1 VPSHQISEYLSF
13 AKEETE
19 EDRIGG
25 IAGVVTAGDTV
36 SVKIV
41 EIRDGPGGTGDN
53 KRVTGSMK
61 LCDQQTGEDLD
72 PDNTKYR
79 PRDGGD
85 GGGFNKDV
93 TKNAAGDA
101 VRPGGVIDWGHH
113 LGDVKQMTSGGQK
126 GYDLLE
132 HDVNQERAM
141 AETRFDGKYFRSPH
155 SAD

>member
-1 VPSHQISEYLSF
+1 MF
-13 AKEETE
+13 AIGTDGSSKVA
-19 EDRIGG
+19 IGG
-25 IAGVVTAGDTV
+25 SSVSGGGDYGTAG
-36 SVKIV
+36 S
-41 EIRDGPGGTGDN
+41 G
-53 KRVTGSMK
+53 
-61 LCDQQTGEDLD
+61 
-72 PDNTKYR
+72 
-79 PRDGGD
+79 DGGD

-141 AETRFDGKYFRSPH
+141 AETRFDGKYFQSPH